1 MISDFTLAQL
11 STLTLDRNRP
21 LLICDVDEVVVH
33 FTQNFED
40 FLRQRDLWLEP
51 TSLALNGNIKNSAT
65 GAIIPQDT
73 VVQLIDDFFAE
84 RTRTMLPISGAVEA
98 LQHFGSLSNVV
109 MLTNLPHF
117 AREDRTANLR
127 DLGLTYPVITNSG
140 PKGPAI
146 RNLAA
151 RSDGPVVF
159 VDDSP
164 NFIQSAY
171 EHASHVHLVHFLQDE
186 RFAVHTPH
194 FDFVS
199 LRTGSWEKARTHVE
213 TLLRA

>member
-1 MISDFTLAQL
+1 MISEPTLEQL
-11 STLTLDRNRP
+11 ARLNLNRNLP

-33 FTQNFED
+33 FTRDFENF
-40 FLRQRDLWLEP
+40 LATRGLWLEA
-51 TSLALNGNIKNSAT
+51 TSLALNGNIKKIGTNTTIAQESV
-65 GAIIPQDT
+65 GELVDE
-73 VVQLIDDFFAE
+73 FFWE
-84 RTRTMLPISGAVEA
+84 RTRHLQPIDGAVEA
-98 LQHFGSLSNVV
+98 LQGFGQDVNVV

-117 AREDRTANLR
+117 ARADRIANLL
-127 DLGLTYPVITNSG
+127 DLGLAYPVITNSG

-146 RNLAA
+146 KNLAA

-164 NFIQSAY
+164 HFIASAY
-171 EHASHVHLVHFLQDE
+171 EHASHVHLIHFLQDD

-199 LRTGSWEKARTHVE
+199 LRTGVWETAKPHIE
-213 TLLRA
+213 NLLKV